1 MSWEDTLKAL
11 NSSTNQDS
19 GEYPNL
25 SDRTALSKS
34 YSQLM
39 RIRDSMVEQQKPMGA
54 FKSKYPYELL
64 QKLPTMSEVDN
75 MLATMAKIVNAGW
88 DKYSVESGRPAF
100 MDRAE
105 EALRQERM
113 TK

>member
-11 NSSTNQDS
+11 NTSMDDS

-25 SDRTALSKS
+25 SDRMALSKS

-39 RIRDSMVEQQKPMGA
+39 RIRDSMVEVNGR
-54 FKSKYPYELL
+54 SKYPDELI
-64 QKLPTMSEVDN
+64 QKLPTMREVDD

-88 DKYSVESGRPAF
+88 DKYTESGPGRPAF
-100 MDRAE
+100 MDRAQ
-105 EALRQERM
+105 EALRQERLRR
-113 TK
+113 

>member
-1 MSWEDTLKAL
+1 MSWESILK
-11 NSSTNQDS
+11 NNS

-25 SDRTALSKS
+25 SDRIALSKS

-54 FKSKYPYELL
+54 FKSKYPIELM
-64 QKLPTMSEVDN
+64 QKLPTMREVDD

-88 DKYSVESGRPAF
+88 DKYTESGPGRPAF
-100 MDRAE
+100 MDRAQ

-113 TK
+113 MR